1 MAYPQAQLP
10 AWHQTPSR
18 KFRQALDPSDGACR
32 RRVEACT
39 PPLLTLDGHLTA
51 THELLEAF
59 GTNFHRLH
67 STSPHDLFQ
76 KRPFLS
82 YRLEQRCGEV
92 RPRDLERQARKPG
105 AAADIQVR
113 APKLNPARQIQ
124 ALAKVPRDAFL
135 RRSNRGQVDSCV
147 PPEQQIEISND

>member
-1 MAYPQAQLP
+1 MACPQAQLP
-10 AWHQTPSR
+10 AWPQTACR
-18 KFRQALDPSDGACR
+18 KFRQASDLSDGACR
-32 RRVEACT
+32 RRVEAST
-39 PPLLTLDGHLTA
+39 LLLPTLDGRLTP

-67 STSPHDLFQ
+67 ATSPRYLFQ
-76 KRPFLS
+76 KRPLLS
-82 YRLEQRCGEV
+82 YRLEQRGGEV

-105 AAADIQVR
+105 PAADIQVR

-135 RRSNRGQVDSCV
+135 RRSNGGQVDS
-147 PPEQQIEISND
+147 